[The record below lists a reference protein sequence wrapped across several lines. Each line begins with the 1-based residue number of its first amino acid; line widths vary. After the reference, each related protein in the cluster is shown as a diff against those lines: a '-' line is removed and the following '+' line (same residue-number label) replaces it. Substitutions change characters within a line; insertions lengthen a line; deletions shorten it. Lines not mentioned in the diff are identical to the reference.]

1 LKNYVDCIS
10 RFECGATTGS
20 DFAIISR
27 FRLHG
32 IQIRPNIK
40 PNYAPLL
47 VLSLSISGRTLLVIE
62 PVLAAV
68 VFDLMERS
76 SNSMENTSGY
86 VLAWEFLSKG
96 IMTYVLII
104 ARTNVPQGRLHVS
117 SLDAVVPVTS
127 SVAPLFKRLGL

>member
-1 LKNYVDCIS
+1 LPLF
-10 RFECGATTGS
+10 R
-20 DFAIISR
+20 DFDYMGYRSALTLR
-27 FRLHG
+27 
-32 IQIRPNIK
+32 

-47 VLSLSISGRTLLVIE
+47 VLSLSISDRTLLVIE